1 MYVPD
6 ITKTI
11 NNVQRNT
18 VPVED
23 INVVCSAVQYYWKHL
38 EEVGATK
45 RGVNVEYVN
54 NTDKILEKYLD
65 KMTRD
70 DLFEIAVNKGI
81 AIVEDDT
88 RAKIISKI
96 KGE

>member
-18 VPVED
+18 VPKED
-23 INVVCSAVQYYWKHL
+23 INVVCSAVQFYWKHL

-45 RGVNVEYVN
+45 KGVNMDYTD
-54 NTDKILEKYLD
+54 NTDKILNKYLD

-81 AIVEDDT
+81 AIGEDDI
-88 RAKIISKI
+88 RANIIAKI